1 MTKYIQTV
9 VTAPVA
15 GQEQEFNHWYDN
27 THLPEVL
34 ALPGFVAAQRYELVG
49 PDAEERA
56 SYLAVYDIETDDID
70 ATFKALVTG
79 VQTTM
84 TRTDAMDEQATV
96 VNVYRVLG
104 ERRTAEDS
112 AATVGEQGR

>member
-1 MTKYIQTV
+1 VTKYIQTV

-15 GQEQEFNHWYDN
+15 GQEQEFNRWYDH

-34 ALPGFVAAQRYELVG
+34 ALPGFVSAQRYELVG
-49 PDAEERA
+49 DRP
-56 SYLAVYDIETDDID
+56 SYLAVYELETDDID
-70 ATFKALVTG
+70 ATLEALTAG
-79 VQTTM
+79 ARTTM
-84 TRTDAMDEQATV
+84 TRTDAMDEPATV

-112 AATVGEQGR
+112 EGR